1 MKSWKEQL
9 IEKRDESGFTSKEI
23 SDKTKIPVK
32 FIRAIEEGDFS
43 SLPAEIFA
51 RSQIER
57 LFNFFE
63 LDPSDIL
70 KDYEKFIAPQ
80 EPVKDSF
87 QSDLEE
93 SFFLKIKNFLN
104 LKKNQKNFL
113 IILSIIPIF
122 LLLVFFIFKDSSK
135 VTNNEKLITIDRITG
150 DDKKELIQD
159 DDIISESNLVL
170 KEEKISS
177 SADREIIISEADIEL
192 IRDIEIIID
201 GESWVVVF
209 DKNERLLYELM
220 QTGSYQFS
228 GISPLRFK
236 IGYAPSAKL
245 FIDGKKISFS
255 KAIKGATNYAHF
267 LVNEVNKV
275 DSIRD

>member
-9 IEKRDESGFTSKEI
+9 IEKRDESGFTLKEI

-32 FIRAIEEGDFS
+32 FIEAIEEGDFN

-63 LDPSDIL
+63 LDPLDIL
-70 KDYEKFIAPQ
+70 KDYEEFTQPQ
-80 EPVKDSF
+80 ESVVDTLESE
-87 QSDLEE
+87 LEE
-93 SFFLKIKNFLN
+93 SFFFKIKFFLN

-113 IILSIIPIF
+113 IILSILPVF
-122 LLLVFFIFKDSSK
+122 LFLIFFIFKDSSK
-135 VTNNEKLITIDRITG
+135 QNEKLMTIERITG
-150 DDKKELIQD
+150 EDKKELIQD

-209 DKNERLLYELM
+209 DKNERLFYELM

-228 GISPLRFK
+228 GVSPLRFK

-245 FIDGKKISFS
+245 FIDGEKISFS